1 MQLVLENGDFV
12 LQLLF
17 YFIGDVRHWTFVGR
31 EDGLRRGQYGLVFLL
46 SKYRGF
52 ARMAAND
59 TGSAPEGKTRW
70 RGRLVS
76 GLGPRTLQVGLVGS
90 RDGPKSDAQPVPAID
105 GGNRQCQVSEFI
117 GLELAFGRLIHIVRH
132 ISISD

>member
-31 EDGLRRGQYGLVFLL
+31 EDGVRRGQYGLVFLL

-59 TGSAPEGKTRW
+59 TGSAP
-70 RGRLVS
+70 
-76 GLGPRTLQVGLVGS
+76 
-90 RDGPKSDAQPVPAID
+90 
-105 GGNRQCQVSEFI
+105 GG
-117 GLELAFGRLIHIVRH
+117 
-132 ISISD
+132 